1 MDNSQPLVSV
11 EGFAD
16 YSDVQVPDLVP
27 WTPLK
32 AGEALPE
39 FEFQQFFLL
48 LHQPN
53 VLLKLGHFG

>member
-32 AGEALPE
+32 AGEALQN
-39 FEFQQFFLL
+39 FTVFFFALASA
-48 LHQPN
+48 
-53 VLLKLGHFG
+53 